1 MAEVSI
7 SRQAKEFMLNRS
19 REYTLYQVQGAGGW
33 CGGYTEPAVSEGKP
47 KSLDNYDLKKFD
59 ELTLYV
65 SNSLTKH
72 VTIDLAKF
80 LVWKWLTLN
89 EYWRNLL
96 WSGWLF

>member
-1 MAEVSI
+1 V
-7 SRQAKEFMLNRS
+7 R
-19 REYTLYQVQGAGGW
+19 
-33 CGGYTEPAVSEGKP
+33 EGKP

-89 EYWRNLL
+89 EY
-96 WSGWLF
+96 